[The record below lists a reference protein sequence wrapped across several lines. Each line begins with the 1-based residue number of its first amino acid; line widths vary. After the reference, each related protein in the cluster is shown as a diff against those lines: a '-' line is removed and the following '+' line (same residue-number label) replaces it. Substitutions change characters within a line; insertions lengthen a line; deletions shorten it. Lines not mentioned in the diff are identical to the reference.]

1 MPAINGY
8 WRKGMSRADAPYLTL
23 TAEVIAKHLRGDLHI
38 GLYPLGDDD
47 TCWWVAADFDKNSA
61 MLDALA
67 YLKAARAYG
76 IPAALEVSQS
86 GRGAHGPKTSTI
98 GNK

>member
-1 MPAINGY
+1 
-8 WRKGMSRADAPYLTL
+8 
-23 TAEVIAKHLRGDLHI
+23 
-38 GLYPLGDDD
+38 
-47 TCWWVAADFDKNSA
+47 